1 VYAALRDIIVLC
13 SSPKFAHHAAVPA
26 DGESGMAAPPD
37 DRRHLHALRAHID
50 ALLGKGASLV
60 GRAPVR
66 LSIDG
71 QTLVVQHGM
80 LVSEHN
86 PHELIET
93 LANIE
98 WPTEQQ
104 RNQALE
110 LCLHHLTQ
118 ALEETETTLRRWEL
132 EDDLSS

>member
-1 VYAALRDIIVLC
+1 MQHCVTSLCYAAAQSLRIMQPFQRTEKAAWQPPLMIGATYMHFELTSMSC
-13 SSPKFAHHAAVPA
+13 SARAPRS
-26 DGESGMAAPPD
+26 SG
-37 DRRHLHALRAHID
+37 
-50 ALLGKGASLV
+50 
-60 GRAPVR
+60 APVR

-118 ALEETETTLRRWEL
+118 ALEETETTLRHWEL

>member
-1 VYAALRDIIVLC
+1 MQPFQRTEKAAWQ
-13 SSPKFAHHAAVPA
+13 P
-26 DGESGMAAPPD
+26 PPD

-118 ALEETETTLRRWEL
+118 ALEETETTLRHWEL

>member
-1 VYAALRDIIVLC
+1 
-13 SSPKFAHHAAVPA
+13 
-26 DGESGMAAPPD
+26 
-37 DRRHLHALRAHID
+37 
-50 ALLGKGASLV
+50 
-60 GRAPVR
+60 
-66 LSIDG
+66 
-71 QTLVVQHGM
+71 M